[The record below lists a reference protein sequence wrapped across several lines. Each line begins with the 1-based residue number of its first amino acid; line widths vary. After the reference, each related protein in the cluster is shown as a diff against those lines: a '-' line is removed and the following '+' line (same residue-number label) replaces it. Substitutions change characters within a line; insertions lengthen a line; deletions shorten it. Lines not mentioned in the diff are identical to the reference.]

1 MSVPTKDGIP
11 FSLSYN
17 ALKMFGRQLYSN
29 AWAAISE
36 LVANGF
42 DASAEDVYLYIDMT
56 NKNHSIIE
64 LFDNGSGMTTDDLE
78 TKYTIIGRNRRTDN
92 PDDKATGRKGIGK
105 LAALYLSDCYKIITR
120 KDDETTAWSV
130 DVANM
135 ADNDTPRLK
144 NVGVEDVPIVCSD
157 IWNNG
162 KFKTGTLIQIHDVNL
177 ERLGDAAIEALKL
190 RLSNYFLFGSMNN
203 KLQVCIIKN
212 GNEKLKFEPIVKNIA
227 FDNMSSIRRSSPEIS
242 LGTTTDNFTVSFLD
256 KNFVPHTFSQ
266 NREINP
272 FPATVKNKF
281 DTTTISLVGE
291 AEFYGKKRPY
301 ALVGWIGIHSSIDKD
316 SAQSNDKRYVKNQ
329 FYNPNQIRVYVRNK
343 LASESILDKLGLVAT
358 YTNYIEGEVS
368 FEILDDNEFEDIAT
382 ANRQDFSVEDDRV
395 KLLIILLRGVCT
407 TLLSERQKLADETT
421 RRRNVENAKITASE
435 KTGFTRDIRED
446 IAQSGVE
453 DSVADDLALVI
464 GNKLK
469 GDFELKTSYKLFISH
484 ATKDRIFT
492 DFIAH
497 YLKFR
502 GFKFDPNNLKQTDI
516 FYSSDGISIENLKP
530 LSKIIKSMI
539 LDNNTDILFFSSK
552 NFLKSQFCLFE
563 GGAAWATRA
572 IYKYSLISV
581 DYNSIPKFLTNGK
594 VEFTFDSANKDSF
607 TLTEQ
612 NYSNLV
618 KILNRAIKHLNN
630 NKLSRGETTVE
641 LIPIPIIP
649 DAVQRKKDGNKAPQ
663 DYMDKDILEYWQTY
677 VIDNIDKYLISYKSD
692 V

>member
-1 MSVPTKDGIP
+1 MSVATKDSIP

-42 DASAEDVYLYIDMT
+42 DASAEDVYLYINMT
-56 NKNHSIIE
+56 NKNNSIIE

-92 PDDKATGRKGIGK
+92 PDDRATGRKGIGK

-120 KDDETTAWSV
+120 KDDETTAWTV
-130 DVANM
+130 DVSNM
-135 ADNDTPRLK
+135 SENDTPRLK
-144 NVGVEDVPIVCSD
+144 NVGIDDVPIVCSD

-162 KFKTGTLIQIHDVNL
+162 KFNTGTLIQLSNVNL
-177 ERLGDAAIEALKL
+177 ERLGDAAIEALKH

-212 GNEKLKFEPIVKNIA
+212 KNEKLKFEPIVKNIA

-242 LGTTTDNFTVSFLD
+242 IGTTKDNFSVSFSD
-256 KNFVPHTFSQ
+256 KKSVTHTFLQ

-272 FPATVKNKF
+272 FPANVKSKF
-281 DTTTISLVGE
+281 DSKTVSLFGE

-301 ALVGWIGIHSSIDKD
+301 ALVGWIGIHSSIDKE
-316 SAQSNDKRYVKNQ
+316 SAQNNDERYVKNQ

-382 ANRQDFSVEDDRV
+382 ANRQDFSIEDDRV

-407 TLLSERQKLADETT
+407 TLLSERQNLADEIT
-421 RRRNVENAKITASE
+421 RIRNAANANITDSE
-435 KTGFTRDIRED
+435 KTSFTREIRED
-446 IAQSGVE
+446 FAQSGVE
-453 DSVADDLALVI
+453 DSVADNLALVI

-469 GDFELKTSYKLFISH
+469 GCFELKTSYKLFISH

-492 DFIAH
+492 DFVAH
-497 YLKFR
+497 YLRFR
-502 GFKFDPNNLKQTDI
+502 GFKFDPINLEQTDI
-516 FYSSDGISIENLKP
+516 FYSSDGISIENLNP
-530 LSKIIKSMI
+530 LSEIIKSMI

-572 IYKYSLISV
+572 IYEYSLISV
-581 DYNSIPKFLTNGK
+581 DYNTIPKFLTNGK
-594 VEFTFDSANKDSF
+594 IEFAFDSSNKDSF
-607 TLTEQ
+607 TLTEL
-612 NYSNLV
+612 NYTNLIT
-618 KILNRAIKHLNN
+618 ILNRAIKHLNN
-630 NKLSRGETTVE
+630 NKISRYETTVT
-641 LIPIPIIP
+641 LIPMPIIP
-649 DAVQRKKDGNKAPQ
+649 DAVQRKKDGNKNPQ
-663 DYMDKDILEYWQTY
+663 DYMDKDVLDYWQTY
-677 VIDNIDKYLISYKSD
+677 VIDHIDQYLTTCESD